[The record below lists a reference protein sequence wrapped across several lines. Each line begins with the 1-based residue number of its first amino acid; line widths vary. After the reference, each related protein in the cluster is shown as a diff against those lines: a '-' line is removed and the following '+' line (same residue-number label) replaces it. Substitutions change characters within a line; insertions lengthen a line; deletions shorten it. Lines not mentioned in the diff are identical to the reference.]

1 MANGNQF
8 GSRMTNGVSLK
19 GHDVKY
25 ILRRLWDY
33 ICVYKFLFL
42 LAFALAIISN
52 LLALY
57 GPTLTG
63 KALGL
68 IGDSGGNVDFDSVFY
83 YVSLMVIFYVISA
96 AFSYLQA
103 ILMIHISQK
112 IVQKM
117 RDDAFRRLADLPV
130 GYYDTRQTGE
140 ILSVISYDINTV
152 NASLSHDFIQI
163 FSSAVT
169 IIGSLVMML
178 RIRADLVLVFGL
190 TIPLSLLFTRY
201 VTKFVRPLFRRRSAA
216 LGAMNGYAEEMI
228 AGQKTIKAYR
238 REREIC
244 TRFNEKNEEATTA
257 YKRAGYFGT
266 VTGPTVNFINNL
278 ALALVSFFGSVL
290 FFLGNIRFEH
300 LSSFVL
306 YSRKFSGPINEIANI
321 YADLQSALAAAERVF
336 HLIDETPEKADHENA
351 VALSRVEG
359 RVELKNVC
367 FGYVPGVPILK
378 DLSFTAEPGS
388 VTAIVG
394 PTGAGKT
401 TIINLLMRFY
411 DVDSGSITID
421 GTPIDRIKRKS
432 LRRAYTM
439 VLQDTWLF
447 GGTIFEN
454 IAYGCEGATEE
465 QVIEA
470 AKAAKIHGFIRRLPE
485 GYNTILTDDGVN
497 VSKGQKQLLTIAR
510 AMLIDSN
517 MLILDEAT
525 SNVDSRTEE
534 SIRDAMQNLMKGKTC
549 FVIAHRL
556 STIRHA
562 DCILVVR
569 DGNVV
574 EQGTHDA
581 LIEKNGFYAEL
592 YRSQFD
598 RAEVEQ

>member
-1 MANGNQF
+1 MADRSPF
-8 GSRMTNGVSLK
+8 GSRMTNGTSLK

-25 ILRRLWDY
+25 ILKRLWDY
-33 ICVYKFLFL
+33 VCVYKYLFL
-42 LAFALAIISN
+42 LAFLLAIFSN

-68 IGDSGGNVDFDSVFY
+68 IGDSGGDVDFDLVFY
-83 YVSLMVIFYVISA
+83 YVALMVVFYVISA

-103 ILMIHISQK
+103 VLMIHISQR
-112 IVQKM
+112 IVERM
-117 RDDAFRRLADLPV
+117 RNDAFRRLADLPV

-238 REREIC
+238 REGEIC
-244 TRFNEKNEEATTA
+244 ARFNEKNEVATTA

-290 FFLGNIRFEH
+290 FLLGKIRFEH

-321 YADLQSALAAAERVF
+321 YADLQSALTAAERVF
-336 HLIDETPEKADHENA
+336 HLIDEEPERADDVDA
-351 VALSRVEG
+351 VSLSDVKG
-359 RVELKNVC
+359 HVELRNVC
-367 FGYVPGVPILK
+367 FGYTPGVPVLK
-378 DLSFTAEPGS
+378 DLSFSAPPGS
-388 VTAIVG
+388 VIAIVG

-411 DVDSGSITID
+411 DADSGSITID
-421 GTPIDRIKRKS
+421 GIPIEKIKRSS

-447 GGTIFEN
+447 GGTIYEN
-454 IAYGCEGATEE
+454 IAYGFEGATRE

-470 AKAAKIHGFIRRLPE
+470 TKAARIHGFIRRLPD
-485 GYNTILTDDGVN
+485 GYDTLLTDDGVN

-534 SIRDAMQNLMKGKTC
+534 SIRDAMQSLMKGRTC

-556 STIRHA
+556 STVRHA
-562 DCILVVR
+562 DCILVIR

-574 EQGTHDA
+574 EKGTHDA
-581 LIEKNGFYAEL
+581 LMEQNCFYAEL

-598 RAEVEQ
+598 REQQSE